1 MYVKRDI
8 TQNFVALL
16 SASTIERV
24 FLAVTVMIV
33 ARQVGPADFGPYAA
47 SFALT
52 RILAVAFSLGLDT
65 WLLRNGFR
73 EGDYSQLTKHSTS
86 CLTIKLIL
94 GAFWLAA
101 MLALTTFLNPEIFPP
116 LFILLCALTVLFEEV
131 ANTVWTSAARR
142 PSKPA
147 DCQVHHPG
155 ASSSAWRDRGLS
167 RCGARTRQ
175 RITSSRRR

>member
-1 MYVKRDI
+1 M
-8 TQNFVALL
+8 
-16 SASTIERV
+16 
-24 FLAVTVMIV
+24 
-33 ARQVGPADFGPYAA
+33 DFGPYAA

-94 GAFWLAA
+94 GALWLAA

-131 ANTVWTSAARR
+131 ANTVWTTRAP
-142 PSKPA
+142 PSEISR
-147 DCQVHHPG
+147 
-155 ASSSAWRDRGLS
+155 SSSSSFRGKFFCLARSRLS
-167 RCGARTRQ
+167 RCAARTRQ